1 MFYSYEGGPFA
12 PRSEDGPYY
21 LNVEVSDQG
30 IITSIKMC
38 NQFGEDIPRKR
49 YNIGGWVGSRVPAH
63 RDGWQLI
70 QLGDPALIMDV
81 GL

>member
-49 YNIGGWVGSRVPAH
+49 ITLV
-63 RDGWQLI
+63 DGWEVVFL
-70 QLGDPALIMDV
+70 V
-81 GL
+81 GRPSNFVILT